1 MATSQQRQQLA
12 KQRKKE
18 EKKLAE
24 QQTTL
29 VRHYTKPHW
38 LNKILSEGL
47 IDLEGCNVIPHQPNY
62 DSLMLQYKL
71 IGRYVWFTE
80 TTADSII
87 SNQNPFGINSS
98 DLPFLEFNASSI
110 DIERWSDVSRSLTG
124 RALLFAKSL
133 DNEAR
138 LSGDN
143 PNKWW
148 VSKRTVPLDKA
159 TRIVRGSANSDNLA
173 NPYEIFTKK
182 EP

>member
-71 IGRYVWFTE
+71 VGRYVWFTE
-80 TTADSII
+80 TTADSVI
-87 SNQNPFGINSS
+87 SQLSYAGFRSS
-98 DLPFLEFNASSI
+98 DLPFFEFSAACLK
-110 DIERWSDVSRSLTG
+110 IERWSDVRKTLTG
-124 RALLFAKSL
+124 NALSFAKGM
-133 DNEAR
+133 DEEAR

-143 PNKWW
+143 PNNWW
-148 VSKRTVPLDKA
+148 VSKAPVSVDKV
-159 TRIVRGSANSDNLA
+159 IQVFRGSSASYNLV
-173 NPYEIFTKK
+173 NPYETIAMGKS
-182 EP
+182 